1 VVDLLATV
9 QHLESC
15 GVDLFIDQQSIDTT
29 TPDVVMRARYIRTGP
44 ATFHTLEALERTC
57 KSLRE
62 NVGALLRKAKVPVRL

>member
-29 TPDVVMRARYIRTGP
+29 TPDAVMRARYIRTGP
-44 ATFHTLEALERTC
+44 TG
-57 KSLRE
+57 
-62 NVGALLRKAKVPVRL
+62 GA